1 MFEPKEEET
10 ILIAPSLS
18 SIQGQSP
25 LNKERKK
32 DRQTEHSPWY
42 TKICIIGSVCFHLLF
57 LKAAFHK
64 QPYVTL

>member
-10 ILIAPSLS
+10 ILTAPSLS

-32 DRQTEHSPWY
+32 KRDRQGTHHGILKSV
-42 TKICIIGSVCFHLLF
+42 SLAVCFHLSF

-64 QPYVTL
+64 QPYAAL